1 MAEDV
6 KVDYDIV
13 SEFAG
18 HQPNRG
24 VQLFEAAK
32 DIFTRVKE
40 KAMQCAIKGEF
51 IEFKTIDELQEKL
64 LVAARDGFSIR
75 VFDENIG
82 G

>member
-1 MAEDV
+1 MAKET
-6 KVDYDIV
+6 KVDYDVV

-24 VQLFEAAK
+24 VQLVAAAK
-32 DIFTRVKE
+32 DIFTKVKE

-51 IEFKTIDELQEKL
+51 IEFKTIDELQGKL
-64 LVAARDGFSIR
+64 EIAAQSGFSIR

>member
-1 MAEDV
+1 MTNEITI
-6 KVDYDIV
+6 DYDVV
-13 SEFAG
+13 SDIAG

-24 VQLFEAAK
+24 VQVVEAAK

-51 IEFKTIDELQEKL
+51 IVFDSVEELQTKL
-64 LVAARDGFSIR
+64 TAAAKDGFSIR
-75 VFDENIG
+75 CYDEDIG